1 MFLFSVQLND
11 EAKKHLLMLFNA
23 SMDEGLRFLKQH
35 TAELCCA
42 KSGMGAVHMLCCML
56 KLLMEHLQKEGVL
69 QQLCIVAAE
78 ASAFVSDD
86 AAKDLYKPAL
96 AGIYIPSRQ
105 VLKISMS
112 SKKINVPA
120 SQLPT
125 NPLKNLLNK
134 LFVFAFTWSFGGNFE
149 LNEDGD
155 HDNGGEAIARGGTTA
170 AEKFDAL
177 VHRIFNPKITGVQL
191 PSSSDLIYSYYV
203 DVSNCTFAQWEKL
216 YQNSL
221 KHNKSAFSHEL
232 SLPSFLIEADLN
244 MLCADEVGFVPT
256 VDSLRLSFFMAL
268 LLNSGHSV
276 VLSGRQGV
284 GKTKTM
290 NRFIELITS
299 GYSSEILSKF
309 LNIKTQLA
317 PVAHDRDEFVTETA
331 KLHFSL
337 RTQPLHIHSLVEK
350 TSKKGKPMANGNTV
364 RIKRI
369 NGDTSV
375 LLIVLYADVAVS

>member
-1 MFLFSVQLND
+1 
-11 EAKKHLLMLFNA
+11 MLFNA
-23 SMDEGLRFLKQH
+23 SMDEGLLFLKQH
-35 TAELCCA
+35 TAELSCA
-42 KSGMGAVHMLCCML
+42 KSGLGAVHMLCCML
-56 KLLMEHLQKEGVL
+56 KLMMEHVEKEGIL
-69 QQLCIVAAE
+69 EQLCTAAAE
-78 ASAFVSDD
+78 ASVFVSDD

-96 AGIYIPSRQ
+96 AGIYIPNRQ
-105 VLKISMS
+105 AQKISMS
-112 SKKINVPA
+112 SKKINVTA
-120 SQLPT
+120 NQLPT

-149 LNEDGD
+149 LNDDAD
-155 HDNGGEAIARGGTTA
+155 HDNGGKAIVRGGTTA
-170 AEKFDAL
+170 AAKFDAF
-177 VHRIFNPKITGVQL
+177 VHRIFNPNTTGVQL

-203 DVSNCTFAQWEKL
+203 DVSSCTFAPWEKL

-232 SLPSFLIEADLN
+232 SLPSFLIEADLK

-256 VDSLRLSFFMAL
+256 VDSLRLTFFMAL

-276 VLSGRQGV
+276 LLSGRQGV

-299 GYSSEILSKF
+299 GYSSEILSKV

-317 PVAHDRDEFVTETA
+317 SAAHNRDEFMTETA

-350 TSKKGKPMANGNTV
+350 TSKKGKLMANGNTV
-364 RIKRI
+364 SI
-369 NGDTSV
+369 NG
-375 LLIVLYADVAVS
+375 